1 MEKILW
7 SGEHLGAYLWDRKG
21 RGAEVS
27 LYKVVW
33 SPEGTGTIAFIRF
46 SAQTGLNTLDGIYTD
61 KKKVLDYMTS
71 YVFKKGK
78 PSNNIVNVISFPVF
92 NAVCERENNLPSSI
106 VERIVVENNSIEI
119 CWHGLDDLKYYKP
132 EKSEKLSVR
141 YCYLAG
147 KVDIAEIYVKRKL
160 VLRSEFKSGS
170 NVNSSIAFV
179 GLSEIWF
186 EN

>member
-1 MEKILW
+1 
-7 SGEHLGAYLWDRKG
+7 
-21 RGAEVS
+21 
-27 LYKVVW
+27 
-33 SPEGTGTIAFIRF
+33 
-46 SAQTGLNTLDGIYTD
+46 
-61 KKKVLDYMTS
+61 MTS